1 MKKISFKAVLIGSI
15 VDIVLSM
22 LLALPLTLVAMSKI
36 DFAHTPKDQI
46 HTVTSEVM
54 RRDIPFQAAQLLIGM
69 GCSVLG
75 GYVAASIAKHNEL
88 LNGALSSVCCVLLGV
103 LLFNSDAVFYPL
115 IVRVGLLAIDPLL
128 GLAGGYLKLARKRP
142 LVPLT

>member
-1 MKKISFKAVLIGSI
+1 MKKISIKAVLIGSV
-15 VDIVLSM
+15 VDIVLSV
-22 LLALPLTLVAMSKI
+22 LLALPLSFFAMSKI

-46 HTVTSEVM
+46 QAATSDAIRKNV
-54 RRDIPFQAAQLLIGM
+54 PLQAAQLLIGM

-88 LNGALSSVCCVLLGV
+88 LNGALSSILCVALGV
-103 LLFNSDAVFYPL
+103 FLFNSDMVFYPL
-115 IVRVGLLAIDPLL
+115 VVRIGLLAIDPVL
-128 GLAGGYLKLARKRP
+128 GLVGGYFKLVHKKT